1 MSTVSAGVTISPAG
15 RQAAFAAR
23 WRREHLFFTILPI
36 VMATAVFVG
45 FSRTYYL
52 KSVYGTPELAWLYH
66 VHGAAFTTWLLLL
79 IVQPALVLARR
90 TPLHRQV
97 GWIAVV
103 LVPVMT
109 VLAWLVSVDLGRR
122 GGGPPGVPSIQ
133 FLTVPMAT
141 IVVFPAFVAAALY
154 WRGKPEI
161 HKRLMLIATLELVP
175 AGFGRVPGT
184 AAVWSTRVLWRRRP
198 VRAGHD
204 GIRSRDTPARA
215 SCDRLGRSAADCHA
229 GRPNRPLRHA
239 SLGCVCALGDSVRK
253 LTN

>member
-15 RQAAFAAR
+15 RQAAFTAR

-175 AGFGRVPGT
+175 AGVARVPGVLPLGPLGFFGGADLFVLALVGYDLAVRGRVHPAT
-184 AAVWSTRVLWRRRP
+184 AWGGALLIGSQVGRFLLAS
-198 VRAGHD
+198 
-204 GIRSRDTPARA
+204 TPAW
-215 SCDRLGRSAADCHA
+215 
-229 GRPNRPLRHA
+229 
-239 SLGCVCALGDSVRK
+239 DSFARWAIG
-253 LTN
+253 

>member
-15 RQAAFAAR
+15 RQAAFTAR

-175 AGFGRVPGT
+175 AGFGRVP
-184 AAVWSTRVLWRRRP
+184 VLQPFGPLGFFGGADLFVLVMMAFDLATRRRVHP
-198 VRAGHD
+198 ATAWGGALLIATQVGRIVLSG
-204 GIRSRDTPARA
+204 TPAWDA
-215 SCDRLGRSAADCHA
+215 FAHWAIA
-229 GRPNRPLRHA
+229 
-239 SLGCVCALGDSVRK
+239 
-253 LTN
+253 